1 MTTAEARALIAH
13 PSLGQ
18 GAAQT
23 WADLGCGR
31 GTFTRALASLLPGG
45 STIHAVDTDRAAL
58 DALPG
63 EEHGI
68 SIVAHAADVTAV
80 PWPFDGLDG
89 VLMAN
94 SLHFLRNQD
103 AFLTR
108 LVAAMPKPML
118 ILVEYDTDARNPW
131 VPFPLSRQSA
141 SLRLAA
147 AGFMK
152 VIDLGRRASA
162 LRRAAIYA
170 VLATRD

>member
-45 STIHAVDTDRAAL
+45 STIHAADTDRAAL

-68 SIVAHAADVTAV
+68 RIVAHAADVTAE

-118 ILVEYDTDARNPW
+118 ISSNTTPTRAIRGYR
-131 VPFPLSRQSA
+131 FHSA
-141 SLRLAA
+141 AS
-147 AGFMK
+147 
-152 VIDLGRRASA
+152 RRASA
-162 LRRAAIYA
+162 WPPPAS
-170 VLATRD
+170 